1 MRVVVI
7 GGGVGGL
14 AAGYELARE
23 GHEVHLVE
31 ASDVLGGQ
39 VRTFEIGGGRIEGFY
54 HHLFRSDTVVAELIE
69 ELGLG
74 EDLEW
79 VDSQVGMLVGERI
92 FPFTGALDLLRF
104 TPVSLLTRLR
114 LGLTALWL
122 RRVSDWRR
130 YEGQRAEDWIVRR
143 VGREGYARVWGPLL
157 RAKFGRHAPEVAMVW
172 FWGKI
177 YLRFASREGGLLAL
191 FATEQLGYF
200 RGSFGRMV
208 DALAAAITAHGGV
221 VEPGRAARRIV
232 VEDGRAV
239 GVELEPRNVG
249 GAPELLPADR
259 VIATVHSGLLPQLAP
274 ELDAVPGGAEYR
286 ARLDAVEYQW
296 ATVLVLALDRPL
308 SGTYWLTA
316 TDEDCPF
323 VAAVEQT
330 NFRSPAEY
338 GGNHV
343 VYFSN
348 YTDPDDPIVEEDAQ
362 QVIAR
367 YEPYIRRINPA
378 FERSWIRGQWLFK
391 DRAGQPIVHHRYHE
405 TIAPH
410 RTPIAGLYLANN
422 TQIYPEDRGQNYTM
436 RMGIAVARMAAADHL
451 REAAADPAAPPP
463 GDLEASLGEAV

>member
-14 AAGYELARE
+14 AAGYELAKE
-23 GHEVHLVE
+23 GHDVHLVE

-79 VDSQVGMLVGERI
+79 VDSKIGMLVGDRI
-92 FPFTGALDLLRF
+92 YPFTGALDLLRF

-130 YEGQRAEDWIVRR
+130 YEGLKAQDWILRR
-143 VGREGYARVWGPLL
+143 VGREGYERVWGPLL

-177 YLRFASREGGLLAL
+177 YLRFASRDGGLLAK
-191 FATEQLGYF
+191 EQLGYL

-208 DALAAAITAHGGV
+208 DALEAAIAGHGGV
-221 VEPGRAARRIV
+221 VEAGRPARRIV

-239 GVELEPRNVG
+239 GVELEPRNAG
-249 GAPELLPADR
+249 GEPELLPADR
-259 VIATVHSGLLPQLAP
+259 VIATVHSGLLPRLAP
-274 ELDAVPGGAEYR
+274 ELDDLPGGASYR
-286 ARLDAVEYQW
+286 ALLEAVEYQW
-296 ATVLVLALDRPL
+296 ATVLMLALDRPL
-308 SGTYWLTA
+308 SATYWLTA
-316 TDEDCPF
+316 TDDDCPF

-330 NFRSPAEY
+330 NFRSAEEY
-338 GGNHV
+338 GGNHI

-348 YTDPDDPIVEEDAQ
+348 YTDPDDPIVEEDVAQ
-362 QVIAR
+362 VLDR
-367 YEPYIRRINPA
+367 YEPYIRRINPG
-378 FERSWIRGQWLFK
+378 FDRSWIRGQWLFK

-410 RTPIAGLYLANN
+410 RTPISGLYLANN

-436 RMGIAVARMAAADHL
+436 RMGIAVARMAAADHASEVAADPGAPRAEQPEPPL
-451 REAAADPAAPPP
+451 REA
-463 GDLEASLGEAV
+463 V